1 MKVEC
6 YDEEGAAVYDMI
18 VRHIL
23 QEVQVSRA
31 IKDLQV
37 YVDPREPVF
46 IIVVQLEKTAPPIVL
61 EDFAEY
67 EYNSEANEAFIRIKN
82 ETYLPQLLNKLWE
95 TEGRNKVHQP
105 SRFEVIVDD
114 PHKQLEGMEVQNPE
128 EDLKKKIYDAIFR
141 IIPEGLRVV
150 EHYSEGNI
158 IAMTCSDE
166 VIKDEWIEKM
176 MSIIENIKSGK
187 SYEDTSEYPIQ
198 KIRLKTS
205 EKVSPSKTAKTKIS
219 KKYSE

>member
-6 YDEEGAAVYDMI
+6 YDEDGAAVYDMI

-31 IKDLQV
+31 IKDLRV

-46 IIVVQLEKTAPPIVL
+46 IIVVQFEKTAPPVVL

-67 EYNSEANEAFIRIKN
+67 EYDSEANEAFIRIKN
-82 ETYLPQLLNKLWE
+82 ENYLPQLLNKLWE
-95 TEGRNKVHQP
+95 IEGRNKVHQP
-105 SRFEVIVDD
+105 SRFEVIIDD
-114 PHKQLEGMEVQNPE
+114 PRNQLEGIVVQNPE

-166 VIKDEWIEKM
+166 VIKDEWTAKM
-176 MSIIENIKSGK
+176 MTIIEEIKSGK
-187 SYEDTSEYPIQ
+187 SNEDTSESPAQ
-198 KIRLKTS
+198 KTRPKTS
-205 EKVSPSKTAKTKIS
+205 KSSSPTRTSKTKLS
-219 KKYSE
+219 KKYNE

>member
-31 IKDLQV
+31 IKDLRV

-46 IIVVQLEKTAPPIVL
+46 IIVVQFEKTAPPVVL

-67 EYNSEANEAFIRIKN
+67 EYDSEANEAFIRINN
-82 ETYLPQLLNKLWE
+82 ENYLPQLLNKLWE
-95 TEGRNKVHQP
+95 VEGRNKVHQP
-105 SRFEVIVDD
+105 SRFEVIIDD
-114 PHKQLEGMEVQNPE
+114 PHNQLEGMMVQNPE

-158 IAMTCSDE
+158 IAMACSDE
-166 VIKDEWIEKM
+166 VIKDEWVAKM
-176 MSIIENIKSGK
+176 MAIIEEIKSGK
-187 SYEDTSEYPIQ
+187 FYEDLSESPAQKTRPNTS
-198 KIRLKTS
+198 KS
-205 EKVSPSKTAKTKIS
+205 SPAKSKSKIS

>member
-6 YDEEGAAVYDMI
+6 YDKEGAEVYDMI

-31 IKDLQV
+31 IKELQV

-46 IIVVQLEKTAPPIVL
+46 IIVIQFEKTSPPVIL

-67 EYNSEANEAFIRIKN
+67 EYNAEAKEAFIRIKN
-82 ETYLPQLLNKLWE
+82 ENYLPQLLNKLWE

-114 PHKQLEGMEVQNPE
+114 PHNQLEGMEVQNPE

-166 VIKDEWIEKM
+166 VIKDEWIRKM
-176 MSIIENIKSGK
+176 MNIIENIKSGK
-187 SYEDTSEYPIQ
+187 SFEDTLEYPSQ
-198 KIRLKTS
+198 KTRPTTS
-205 EKVSPSKTAKTKIS
+205 RRVTPEKTKIS
-219 KKYSE
+219 KKYSD

>member
-31 IKDLQV
+31 IKDLRV

-46 IIVVQLEKTAPPIVL
+46 IIVLQFEKTAPPVIL

-67 EYNSEANEAFIRIKN
+67 EYDSEANESFIRIKN
-82 ETYLPQLLNKLWE
+82 ENYLPQLLNKLWE
-95 TEGRNKVHQP
+95 IEGRNKVHQP
-105 SRFEVIVDD
+105 SRFEVIIDD
-114 PHKQLEGMEVQNPE
+114 PQNQLEGMVVQNPE

-166 VIKDEWIEKM
+166 VIKDEWVAKM
-176 MSIIENIKSGK
+176 MAIIEEIKSGK
-187 SYEDTSEYPIQ
+187 YED
-198 KIRLKTS
+198 KLS
-205 EKVSPSKTAKTKIS
+205 EKSPQKTRSKNSKSSASAQSKTKIS
-219 KKYSE
+219 KKYKE